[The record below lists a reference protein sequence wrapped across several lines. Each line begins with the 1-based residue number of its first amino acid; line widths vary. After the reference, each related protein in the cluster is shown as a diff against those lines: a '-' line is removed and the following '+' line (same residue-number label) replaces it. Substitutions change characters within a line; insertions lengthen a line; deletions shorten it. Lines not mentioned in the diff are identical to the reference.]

1 MQSGDARAGTPR
13 LGLVFGIALSNYLS
27 HALIRYS
34 TPLYFSALEYPKDA
48 YETFSFYWLV
58 AFIAGSTLSGL
69 LASRVDERDV
79 WSSGVAGF
87 AGLGLLL
94 IFIPGY
100 WVVPFAGLLYGITA
114 AAQWV
119 GAMAFVQTA
128 ASGKRGWANAL
139 LMIAL
144 GGGSFL
150 GAPFGAALLKWTS
163 NGNPITDDFV
173 PLLWFHTAL
182 CLAGAMLI
190 RAVAR
195 HPGPVRR
202 QLVEE
207 DWKTNFSLL
216 RMPRYLAM
224 VIPLSLMG
232 GPVFQTVNI
241 YLPYRA
247 EAEEIAL
254 KVGAVDQGWST
265 LLTVGYGMQFL
276 GGLFIILIAGKKAG
290 ALMAAA
296 VLGVYAAS
304 SLGIGLSPNVYGV
317 VLFTALF
324 EFLRQLMRW
333 SQTGYITEHMPIEL
347 RGPAIGFSTTLS
359 GLASTLFATVM
370 RNLQSPD
377 SPDFSSSLPFYVGGC
392 IGLTGAVLLLIA
404 HYSILKPKENHR

>member
-1 MQSGDARAGTPR
+1 MQVADTRAGTPR
-13 LGLVFGIALSNYLS
+13 IGLVFGIALVNYLS

-34 TPLYFSALEYPKDA
+34 TPLYFSALEYPRDA

-69 LASRVDERDV
+69 LASRFDERNV
-79 WSSGVAGF
+79 WSAGVAGF

-94 IFIPGY
+94 IAIPGY

-119 GAMAFVQTA
+119 GAMALVQTA
-128 ASGKRGWANAL
+128 ESGRRGRANAL

-150 GAPFGAALLKWTS
+150 GAPLGAALLNWTS
-163 NGNPITDDFV
+163 GGEPVPGDFL
-173 PLLWFHTAL
+173 PLLWFHTVI
-182 CLAGAMLI
+182 CIGAAVLI

-195 HPGPVRR
+195 HPGPVHRER
-202 QLVEE
+202 VEE
-207 DWKTNFSLL
+207 NWRTNFSLL

-254 KVGAVDQGWST
+254 KVGAVDQGWSM
-265 LLTVGYGMQFL
+265 LLTAGYGMQFL
-276 GGLFIILIAGKKAG
+276 GGLFIIVIAGKKAG
-290 ALMAAA
+290 PLMAAA
-296 VLGVYAAS
+296 VLGGYAAC
-304 SLGIGLSPNVYGV
+304 SLGIGLSNHVYGV
-317 VLFTALF
+317 VVFTALF

-377 SPDFSSSLPFYVGGC
+377 SPEFSSSLPFFVGGS
-392 IGLTGAVLLLIA
+392 IGLAGAVLLLIA
-404 HYSILKPKENHR
+404 HHTVLKTREVHR